1 MIAFFIFT
9 DIYYY
14 DNKKYTY
21 MKKKLIRLTESDLHR
36 IIKESVNVVTKNVV
50 NETKN
55 GTTYEELERVH
66 NILSDIMNSDFIPF
80 SSPSPSST
88 EKGIAD
94 AIIEAARNI
103 DKAMYLCGQCGY
115 NQPIAHLV

>member
-1 MIAFFIFT
+1 
-9 DIYYY
+9 
-14 DNKKYTY
+14 
-21 MKKKLIRLTESDLHR
+21 MKKKLIKLTESDLHR
-36 IIKESVNVVTKNVV
+36 IIKESVNKVV